1 MKKFA
6 IRRIVYINYEIPTN
20 SECEMHLEV
29 QRKLDL
35 GRLKITQLES
45 NYEFIYLVEI
55 LDQKKYI
62 SKHIVNRNVG

>member
-1 MKKFA
+1 MPILSHKKMKKFA
-6 IRRIVYINYEIPTN
+6 IRRIVYVNYEIPTH

-45 NYEFIYLVEI
+45 NYEFCEI
-55 LDQKKYI
+55 T
-62 SKHIVNRNVG
+62 